1 MAVIKAV
8 NSRAS
13 LARAVNYITG
23 GEKTERTLVGGYNCN
38 PMCAIEEMRD
48 TKDAWRK
55 TGGRQYKHFIQS
67 FPYDED
73 ITPEEAFDIAGEL
86 IRRSP
91 LFKGYEVCY
100 ATHIDK
106 GHIHT
111 HWIVNSVSFEHGYKF
126 RYSKRMLQELKDFSD
141 KILKERG
148 KSVCEKG
155 RSVTSFRTKAYKA
168 LEKAAQGTYHSWLLD
183 TVIAVQDAMQMSRS
197 RDAFIQVLED
207 KGYTVNWKG
216 GRKYITFITP
226 DGKKVRNKTL
236 SATFK
241 VNLSK
246 EELLHGFES
255 NAQRQEYGN
264 TKEQGYTGRAGEP
277 RSAHSGKR
285 AAQGA
290 VDKLRSRLEDIQA
303 IPDRYSE
310 SGIGRNESEG
320 TGALGER
327 RDKAAETKRQQPGAQ
342 RGNRRQHRGIRR
354 DDGRSL

>member
-168 LEKAAQGTYHSWLLD
+168 LEKAAQGTYHSRLLD

-277 RSAHSGKR
+277 
-285 AAQGA
+285 
-290 VDKLRSRLEDIQA
+290 
-303 IPDRYSE
+303 
-310 SGIGRNESEG
+310 
-320 TGALGER
+320 
-327 RDKAAETKRQQPGAQ
+327 
-342 RGNRRQHRGIRR
+342 
-354 DDGRSL
+354 